1 MQSYFETLG
10 GTYQREGDYL
20 LPNVEVPKNPAIG
33 IWGQRRRKYLLK
45 CQKPLYTAM
54 LLSDTLNAHLEE
66 VDRSATEMFD
76 RLTEQLKRR
85 NGITEE
91 LKAISQLEWVQRMNV
106 IRHEAAEIVTKEL
119 ICV

>member
-1 MQSYFETLG
+1 MQTDFEAIG
-10 GTYQREGDYL
+10 GTYTNEGDYL
-20 LPNVEVPKNPAIG
+20 LPDVEVPESPKIG
-33 IWGQRRRKYLLK
+33 IWGERRRKYLRE

-85 NGITEE
+85 NGITDE
-91 LKAISQLEWVQRMNV
+91 LKAANQLEWVQHMNV